1 MQVQSDYRQE
11 AEIKNMSNKTNKPK
25 LTSHQLVAKMR
36 DEKGITFRYDSL
48 DEAELFLIDR
58 NNYLRLAC
66 YRNSYQKH
74 SSGKNAGKYI
84 DLDFAYLKE
93 LAVLDMHYRFIVKE
107 MCSDIEHFISVHL
120 LKLVENDASTD
131 GYDIVKEFLDTHQN
145 VIKNIAR
152 SANSPHT
159 GDLIQKYFTVSITRD
174 QSTGAIVRRI
184 IQYDDCPVWVLL
196 ECLTFGDLIS
206 FYQYYCNKKR
216 LVPITTSEVF
226 NLTRSL
232 RNGVSHENCMFCK
245 LPANTT
251 VPQREITTVVKN
263 LGLFSTSQRQKKL
276 SSRTV
281 LEFTGMLYLYSITVQ
296 GKVREH
302 RIQQLKTFF
311 HGRMIEKKAFFENNA
326 LITSTYEF
334 CDKIIDGFFPS

>member
-1 MQVQSDYRQE
+1 
-11 AEIKNMSNKTNKPK
+11 MSNKIDKPK
-25 LTSHQLVAKMR
+25 LTSQQLVTKMR
-36 DEKGITFRYDSL
+36 DEKGITFKYDSL
-48 DEAELFLIDR
+48 DEAELFLSDR

-74 SSGKNAGKYI
+74 SSGKDAGKYI

-107 MCSDIEHFISVHL
+107 MCSDIEHFISVQL
-120 LKLVENDASTD
+120 LKLIENDVSTD
-131 GYDIVKEFLDTHQN
+131 GYDIVKDFLDN
-145 VIKNIAR
+145 NPYVIKNIAR

-159 GDLIQKYFTVSITRD
+159 GDLIQKYFTISKSRD
-174 QSTGAIVRRI
+174 PLTGAIIRRI
-184 IQYDDCPVWVLL
+184 TKYDDCPAWVLL
-196 ECLTFGDLIS
+196 ELLTFGDLIS
-206 FYQYYCNKKR
+206 FYQYYCSKKG
-216 LVPITTSEVF
+216 LTPVTTTAVF

-232 RNGVSHENCMFCK
+232 RNGVSHENCMLCK

-251 VPQREITTVVKN
+251 VPQREITTAVKN
-263 LGLFSTSQRQKKL
+263 LGIFSTSQRQKKL

-302 RIQQLKTFF
+302 RIQQLKSFF
-311 HGRMIEKKAFFENNA
+311 HCRMIEKKEFFKGNA

-334 CDKIIDGFFPS
+334 CERVIEGFFPA